1 MIAVLQRLI
10 IAPFSKHQ
18 LYIETM
24 PDCKSLVM
32 NIINRNPTAICFE
45 VVSEQEIT
53 YLELWSE
60 SLSLFPSIFLFTFTL
75 LLSFFSFSSHFVDED
90 DGDVYD
96 DNVFVT
102 AFSDR

>member
-53 YLELWSE
+53 YLEL
-60 SLSLFPSIFLFTFTL
+60 
-75 LLSFFSFSSHFVDED
+75 
-90 DGDVYD
+90 
-96 DNVFVT
+96 
-102 AFSDR
+102 